1 MLFDPERAP
10 IKEEEGN
17 KPSNEPFDLRTNKS
31 EAGEG
36 ENASKEA
43 EDAAAAQA
51 LEELNTRKE
60 AFLATGKTEEEFDA
74 AEKEANDLIEA
85 NKNKTPEQIAAEL
98 AESEKQKT
106 EAADKEAA
114 IEAIRKEERAKF
126 LKSFGAETEEELKEK
141 LNPTKPKTA
150 EQLAEEANIYN
161 VNLAKYAIENK
172 VFNNDEWLQVQNMRK
187 ATDTDLV
194 YNNFAAE
201 YKEANKDR
209 KLEDKPFP
217 VTDEEIKDRYNE
229 LYHVDSENAALKKE
243 GEKNLALKA
252 KAIRDPLETKLNDI
266 KEIYDNE
273 QAEIRTVP
281 EFKKFF
287 QSVLATAIPEKLE
300 FGTGDDKV
308 VFDLSKVID
317 KAAFETVL
325 IKEIGNDEFTDFK
338 KGKGTPEQRARIAR
352 KVNMELL
359 YQFKDDI
366 AKENFKAGISKG
378 TKTAAVGSNTKFT
391 EPGKNQQQQ
400 GQKVTVTAED
410 NAKVAKA
417 FALSGH

>member
-1 MLFDPERAP
+1 MLFGPEAGSGKAVENNP
-10 IKEEEGN
+10 AD
-17 KPSNEPFDLRTNKS
+17 NEPVDLRTKQD
-31 EAGEG
+31 EGAAGESG
-36 ENASKEA
+36 ADADA
-43 EDAAAAQA
+43 EAAAAQA
-51 LEELNTRKE
+51 LEELNTRKQE
-60 AFLATGKTEEEFDA
+60 FLATGKTEEEFDA
-74 AEKEANDLIEA
+74 AEKEAADLAEA
-85 NKNKTPEQIAAEL
+85 NKNKTPEEL
-98 AESEKQKT
+98 ATEKA
-106 EAADKEAA
+106 AADKIITDKASQEAA
-114 IEAIRKEERAKF
+114 FEEIRKEERAKF
-126 LKSFGAETEEELKEK
+126 LKSFGVETEEELQQK

-187 ATDTDLV
+187 APDADLV
-194 YNNFAAE
+194 FNNFAAD

-209 KLEDKPFP
+209 TLEDKPFP
-217 VTDEEIKDRYNE
+217 VTEEEIKDKYNE
-229 LYHVDSENAALKKE
+229 LYHVDSENEALKKE

-252 KAIRDPLETKLNDI
+252 KAIREPLETKLNDI

-287 QSVLATAIPEKLE
+287 QSVLATAIPEKME

-325 IKEIGNDEFTDFK
+325 VKEIGNDEFADFK
-338 KGKGTPEQRARIAR
+338 KGKGTPEQRARIEK

-359 YQFKDDI
+359 YQFKNEI

-378 TKTAAVGSNTKFT
+378 TKTAAVGSNNKFT
-391 EPGKNQQQQ
+391 EPDKRQQQ
-400 GQKVTVTAED
+400 GQKVTVTDAD
-410 NAKVAKA
+410 NAKVGAA
-417 FALSGH
+417 FNGR